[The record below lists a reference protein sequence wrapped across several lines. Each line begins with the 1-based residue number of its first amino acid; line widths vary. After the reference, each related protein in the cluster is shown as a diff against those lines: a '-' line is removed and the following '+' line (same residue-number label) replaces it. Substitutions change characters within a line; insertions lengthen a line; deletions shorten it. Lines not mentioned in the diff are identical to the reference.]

1 MGEKAQEK
9 QIYLLES
16 KWRAAR
22 DARNRTEADGFS
34 RQILRLI
41 ADDDYRADGHR
52 TYLCDSLLYR
62 GELDKAAASYLK
74 LVPRGMLQET
84 EGYAGLARIA
94 AERRDFARGLS
105 WLERYA
111 KAPGAMCG
119 NCIEWRRYHSHVLST
134 VWKAAMQPA
143 PEASLRQIIGG
154 GGYAPLQMRL
164 RKIPASLQQES
175 VAQEARLILAEYLM
189 REKRIPEAKELFREL
204 MDKVEKEY
212 RAEHELFLL
221 AEAHLKRLG

>member
-1 MGEKAQEK
+1 MRDKAYETR
-9 QIYLLES
+9 IDPLES

-94 AERRDFARGLS
+94 SERRDFARGLS

-143 PEASLRQIIGG
+143 PEAPLRQIIGG
-154 GGYAPLQMRL
+154 RGYTPLQMRL
-164 RKIPASLQQES
+164 RKIPGSYQRES
-175 VAQEARLILAEYLM
+175 ATQEARLILAEHLV
-189 REKRIPEAKELFREL
+189 RQKRISEAKALFREL
-204 MDKVEKEY
+204 MAKVKEED
-212 RAEHELFLL
+212 RAEDEPFLL